1 MQDIKVLIPSDVLFW
16 KYDFEIQK
24 LYEENQKKITDTNT
38 YHFVRDNT
46 LFYAFFLGENLIGFI
61 YYFVDEEG
69 KLFLNGCCYRKMFP
83 INIVCLQ
90 KTFSWFNCDIYA
102 EAQNRAS
109 AFCLLKAGF
118 VKNGSGNVYRF
129 YNKNKQGQEVKV

>member
-1 MQDIKVLIPSDVLFW
+1 MQNIIVLIPSNVLFW
-16 KYDFEIQK
+16 KYDFEIKK
-24 LYEENQKKITDTNT
+24 LYELNQKKITDTNT
-38 YHFVRDNT
+38 YQFVRDNT
-46 LFYAFFLGENLIGFI
+46 LFYAFFIGEKLIGFI

-69 KLFLNGCCYRKMFP
+69 KLFLNGCSYRKMYP
-83 INIVCLQ
+83 INITCL
-90 KTFSWFNCDIYA
+90 KMSLSWFNCDIYA

-129 YNKNKQGQEVKV
+129 FKDNKQGQDVKF